1 MIWYTICGGLAFTN
15 LILFF
20 IYVGGCDGLLFTWIP
35 IQTAIIT
42 VTFTGH
48 PSLSID
54 QILQTLFFYFGSHLI
69 PVCFLVVFSF
79 GLQFHSPHWKTMW
92 GAALFSL
99 IVLMVGFYLL
109 SRSAIVLFIA
119 GIITI
124 IINGVNVAHMNV
136 NAPETVNITWKYA
149 GVCNIFTTI
158 TILGLYLLVESGYTT
173 LANFLTIIPIVS
185 IMVLTHSTLE
195 GDRLLTQR
203 HIALLALQI
212 WPSMAFTI
220 STILCLKMEWEQSIL
235 IPTVFSLIIVL
246 FQFIMFQRQK
256 RKQKGKRPKIYKII
270 RDETVPAHA
279 HSQQNIIF

>member
-69 PVCFLVVFSF
+69 PVCFLVVFSI
-79 GLQFHSPHWKTMW
+79 GLQFRSPYWKTIW
-92 GAALFSL
+92 GAAIFSL
-99 IVLMVGFYLL
+99 ILLMVGLYLFQNI
-109 SRSAIVLFIA
+109 IVLFIA

-124 IINGVNVAHMNV
+124 IINGVNIVHMNV
-136 NAPETVNITWKYA
+136 NTPETVNITWKYA

-185 IMVLTHSTLE
+185 IMVLTHSTLV

-220 STILCLKMEWEQSIL
+220 STILCLKMEWEQSLL

-246 FQFIMFQRQK
+246 LQFILFQHQK
-256 RKQKGKRPKIYKII
+256 RKQKGKQKGKQKTKEIVLKYNLLHR
-270 RDETVPAHA
+270 E
-279 HSQQNIIF
+279 QNIQF

>member
-35 IQTAIIT
+35 IQTAIVT
-42 VTFTGH
+42 VTFTEH
-48 PSLSID
+48 PALSID

-69 PVCFLVVFSF
+69 PVCFLAVFSI

-92 GAALFSL
+92 GAAMFSL
-99 IVLMVGFYLL
+99 IVLMVGFYLFQDIIL
-109 SRSAIVLFIA
+109 LFIA

-149 GVCNIFTTI
+149 GACNIFTTI
-158 TILGLYLLVESGYTT
+158 TILSLYLLVESGYTT

-185 IMVLTHSTLE
+185 IMVLTHSTLV

-246 FQFIMFQRQK
+246 FQFILFQRQK
-256 RKQKGKRPKIYKII
+256 KKQKGKRTKIYKII

-279 HSQQNIIF
+279 HREQNIIF

>member
-69 PVCFLVVFSF
+69 PVCFLVVFSI
-79 GLQFHSPHWKTMW
+79 GLQFRSPYWKTIW
-92 GAALFSL
+92 GAAIFSL
-99 IVLMVGFYLL
+99 ILLMVGLYLFQNI
-109 SRSAIVLFIA
+109 IVLFIA

-124 IINGVNVAHMNV
+124 IINGVNIVHMNV
-136 NAPETVNITWKYA
+136 NTPETVNITWKYA

-185 IMVLTHSTLE
+185 IMVLTHSTLV

-220 STILCLKMEWEQSIL
+220 STILCLKMEWEQSLL

-246 FQFIMFQRQK
+246 LQFILFQHQK
-256 RKQKGKRPKIYKII
+256 RKQKGKQKTKEIVLKYNLLHR
-270 RDETVPAHA
+270 E
-279 HSQQNIIF
+279 QNIHF

>member
-35 IQTAIIT
+35 IQTAIVT
-42 VTFTGH
+42 VTFTEH
-48 PSLSID
+48 PALSID

-69 PVCFLVVFSF
+69 PVCFLAVFSI

-92 GAALFSL
+92 GAAMFSL
-99 IVLMVGFYLL
+99 IVLMVGFYLFQDIIL
-109 SRSAIVLFIA
+109 LFIA

-149 GVCNIFTTI
+149 GACNIFTII
-158 TILGLYLLVESGYTT
+158 TILSLYLLVESGYTT

-185 IMVLTHSTLE
+185 MMVLIHSTLV

-235 IPTVFSLIIVL
+235 IPTVFSLIIFL
-246 FQFIMFQRQK
+246 LQFILFQRQK
-256 RKQKGKRPKIYKII
+256 KKQKGKCPKIYKII

-279 HSQQNIIF
+279 HRQQNIIF

>member
-69 PVCFLVVFSF
+69 PVCFLVVFSI
-79 GLQFHSPHWKTMW
+79 GLQFRSPYWKTIW
-92 GAALFSL
+92 GAAIFSL
-99 IVLMVGFYLL
+99 ILLMVGLYLFQNI
-109 SRSAIVLFIA
+109 IVLFIA

-124 IINGVNVAHMNV
+124 IINGVNIVHMNV
-136 NAPETVNITWKYA
+136 NTPETVNITWKYA

-185 IMVLTHSTLE
+185 IMVLTHSTLV

-220 STILCLKMEWEQSIL
+220 STILCLKMEWEQSLL

-246 FQFIMFQRQK
+246 LQFILFQHQK
-256 RKQKGKRPKIYKII
+256 RKQKGKQKGKQKTKEIVLKYNLLHR
-270 RDETVPAHA
+270 E
-279 HSQQNIIF
+279 QNIHF